1 MNKEKGFTLLEIL
14 TVVVIISLL
23 STIIIAGYR
32 EGERQFALKRSA
44 HQLAQSLRKAQE
56 MALSS
61 QEFMGIPQ
69 GGYGIS
75 LKEGSDKY
83 VLFIDCNNNNQFDN
97 GNVCRD
103 CSSGEC
109 FGYVSDKIE
118 EFTLEELIKV
128 ETLTPYPGEDNSLSV
143 VFLPPDPET
152 VFNPESDFAS
162 IKLNFE
168 NGPGKMIY
176 INKVGLI
183 EIE

>member
-1 MNKEKGFTLLEIL
+1 MLEIL

-23 STIIIAGYR
+23 STLFVAGYR
-32 EGERQFALKRSA
+32 EGERQFALKRSS

-56 MALSS
+56 LAISS

-69 GGYGIS
+69 GGYGIYLQMTPQS
-75 LKEGSDKY
+75 EKTGKY
-83 VLFIDCNNNNQFDN
+83 TLFIDCNENNQFDDSD
-97 GNVCRD
+97 VCQD

-109 FGYVSDKIE
+109 FGYVSEKIE
-118 EFTLEELIKV
+118 DFALEEKIKI
-128 ETLTPYPGEDNSLSV
+128 ETLSPYLGENNSLSV
-143 VFLPPDPET
+143 IFFPPDPIT
-152 VFNPESDFAS
+152 VFNSDPDINFAS

>member
-1 MNKEKGFTLLEIL
+1 MDNDKGFTLLEIL
-14 TVVVIISLL
+14 TVVVIITLL
-23 STIIIAGYR
+23 STIFIAGYR
-32 EGERQFALKRSA
+32 EGEKQFALKRSA
-44 HQLAQSLRKAQE
+44 HQLAQGLRKAQE

-69 GGYGIS
+69 GGYGIHF
-75 LKEGSDKY
+75 KEGSDKY
-83 VLFIDCNNNNQFDN
+83 ILFIDCNDNNKFD
-97 GNVCRD
+97 GSDVCRD

-118 EFTLEELIKV
+118 EFTLEKLIKV
-128 ETLTPYPGEDNSLSV
+128 ETLTPYSGEDNSFSV
-143 VFLPPDPET
+143 IFFPPDPVT
-152 VFNPESDFAS
+152 IFNPESDFAS

-176 INKVGLI
+176 INKAGLI